1 MLQQFRNQTA
11 QRAAQQPVQSG
22 MQNMQQSMQSTMQNM
37 QTGAQQQ
44 AQMEAYRQQM
54 IFDAQQQH
62 QRQIEAKKRQMAA
75 QQARLKSM
83 LKQPK
88 RLSRKRKLKN
98 RGDDD
103 YNPDADQSSESDND
117 GDWLPSVASRGQ
129 YQQSYQS
136 RTRNLQKI
144 FTSDSWTQGETMAL
158 VAYVQKYGNENW
170 EHLASDPVLSQRH
183 NNPDECRMWLAE
195 VFRSMNTKNSGPQMR
210 AMPRKR
216 KKRKKLSDD
225 GGPMDSQ
232 NMPTRS
238 SSRIA
243 AQPRKQYQE
252 DGNYIDKILEYEE
265 AEHEKSKKEQEFEE
279 KIDVLLWG
287 EMKSETIG
295 EEKVELEKFL
305 IKIVGLSYRQRVW
318 LTKEQMCVRF
328 GEKSSLARI
337 RNFWKRRTVIENE
350 RFVKWNGEYF
360 NPDYIIIDRVIDHMK
375 EDVKDENGVV
385 MASPTKYWVKWCG
398 QSVLESTWESQDVV
412 DDIKIA
418 EYKRYNEVPTDLNPR
433 NLRITQA
440 QVSKF
445 YHESRT
451 YKNGL
456 QLRDY
461 QTEGLNW
468 LIRKFYEGKNCILAD
483 EMGLGKTIQ
492 SLSFIEHLCRNNNII
507 GPYLIVAPLSTL
519 SHWENE
525 IKQWTTLNVLLYHDV
540 GGNKGRQRIRELEFF
555 YKNVEKRI
563 CKFNILL
570 TSYETCLTDLE
581 HLYGMRW
588 FFVVV
593 DEGHRLK
600 NKTSKLSEA
609 FRQLKIDRRLLLTGT
624 PIQNTVEELFN
635 LLTFLEP
642 TVFSNW
648 SEFQQKYGDIN
659 DAHKV
664 KELTDHISPFVLRRL
679 KETVEKSIPLKEER
693 IIEVELT
700 VLQKTYYRA
709 IFEKNRGF
717 LVRGCTKSNSPK
729 LMNVEMELRKCCN
742 HPWLI
747 KGVAEREVD
756 FNASEDEYFK
766 RTIEASGKMVLL
778 DKLLP
783 KLKREDHKALIFSQM
798 KQVLDVIENYIK
810 WRGYKYE
817 RLDGTTKS
825 VDRVEAIRRFCNP
838 EKERLIFLLTTRAGG
853 TGLNLTAADTV
864 IIFDSDWN
872 PQQDIQ
878 AQARCHRIGQDRP
891 VMVYRLIT
899 RNSYEQ
905 EMFER
910 ASKKLGLCTGIMA
923 GFEGKDMGGMN
934 KNDVSLLD
942 KMLRNG
948 AYGVFKDGDE
958 AAKKFVESNIDEIL
972 EHSSRKVD
980 DKAEKSKLGVIHNF
994 TRSKFESEGANA
1006 TLDINDANFWD
1017 KLLELKDGGK
1027 GRNYVETDADV
1038 ANRLLERLTNG
1049 SVTSKKLA
1057 SEYFNELNNYLER
1070 MKNQKWTGKHIPI
1083 NPITDLCV
1091 YFCSLKKY
1099 FTPSQREEVQE
1110 LRTALT
1116 KRRRKQLRDTLNE
1129 DNFFG
1134 YETKDKRP
1142 KRKRRKKDHR
1152 DLFSPPDYPSEPTH
1166 FDICEICHSSNGYLV
1181 QCDGPCCGSY
1191 HRNCLDSPMIEDKEL
1206 GCRLCRS
1213 CHALKTKRAE
1223 VAEETGGKSRRFR
1236 PNHYKVKIMLGGQSV
1251 FEQPKAVKCFF
1262 SNKKKKPT
1270 NQDNL
1275 EKE

>member
-1 MLQQFRNQTA
+1 MLQQYRQQNQA
-11 QRAAQQPVQSG
+11 R
-22 MQNMQQSMQSTMQNM
+22 
-37 QTGAQQQ
+37 QQQ
-44 AQMEAYRQQM
+44 QVGMSNNMEVYRQQM
-54 IFDAQQQH
+54 ILDAQQQH
-62 QRQIEAKKRQMAA
+62 QRQIEVQKRQAAA

-83 LKQPK
+83 MQKPK
-88 RLSRKRKLKN
+88 RLSRKRKM
-98 RGDDD
+98 RGDDDD
-103 YNPDADQSSESDND
+103 YNPDNDQSSESDD
-117 GDWLPSVASRGQ
+117 GEEALDWLPSVASRVQ
-129 YQQSYQS
+129 YRQSYQS

-144 FTSDSWTQGETMAL
+144 FTSEYWNQHETMAL
-158 VAYVQKYGNENW
+158 ISYVQKFGNENW
-170 EHLASDPVLSQRH
+170 ENLASDPILSQRH
-183 NNPDECRMWLAE
+183 NNADDCRMWLAE
-195 VFRSMNTKNSGPQMR
+195 IFKKSNQQNSGPQMR
-210 AMPRKR
+210 VQQPRRR
-216 KKRKKLSDD
+216 KKRKKLEDD
-225 GGPMDSQ
+225 EEGDARSI
-232 NMPTRS
+232 PTRS

-252 DGNYIDKILEYEE
+252 DGNFIDKILEYEE
-265 AEHEKSKKEQEFEE
+265 IEHEKSKKNQFEE

-287 EMKSETIG
+287 EMKEETIG
-295 EEKVELEKFL
+295 EEKVKVEKFL
-305 IKIVGLSYRQRVW
+305 IKIIGLSYRQCVW

-337 RNFWKRRTVIENE
+337 RNFHKRRMHIENE
-350 RFVKWNGEYF
+350 RYVKWNGEYF
-360 NPDYIIIDRVIDHMK
+360 NPDYTIVDRIMDHMK

-385 MASPTKYWVKWCG
+385 IASPTKYLVKWCG
-398 QSVLESTWESQDVV
+398 QSVLEATWDSQDVV
-412 DDIKIA
+412 GDVKIA
-418 EYKRYNEVPTDLNPR
+418 EYKRFNEAPTDLNPR

-445 YHESRT
+445 YNESRT

-456 QLRDY
+456 NLRDY
-461 QTEGLNW
+461 QVEGLNW

-492 SLSFIEHLCRNNNII
+492 SLSFIEHLIRNNNIM

-525 IKQWTTLNVLLYHDV
+525 IRQWTTLSVLLYHDV
-540 GGNKGRQRIRELEFF
+540 NGNKGRQRIRDLEFF
-555 YKNVEKRI
+555 YKNSKKRI

-581 HLYGMRW
+581 HLFGLRW

-648 SEFQQKYGDIN
+648 TEFQQKYGDIN
-659 DAHKV
+659 DSGKV
-664 KELTDHISPFVLRRL
+664 RKLTDHISPFVLRRL
-679 KETVEKSIPLKEER
+679 KETVEKSIPSKEER

-709 IFEKNRGF
+709 IFEKNREF
-717 LVRGCTKSNSPK
+717 LVRGCSKSNTPK

-747 KGVAEREVD
+747 KGVVEREVD

-783 KLKREDHKALIFSQM
+783 KLKKEGHKALIFSQM
-798 KQVLDVIENYIK
+798 KQVLNVIENYIK

-825 VDRVEAIRRFCNP
+825 LDRVEAIKRFCDP
-838 EKERLIFLLTTRAGG
+838 EKGRLIFLLTTRAGG

-878 AQARCHRIGQDRP
+878 AQARCHRIGQSKP

-910 ASKKLGLCTGIMA
+910 ASKKLGLCTGIMQ
-923 GFEGKDMGGMN
+923 GFEGKDIGGLD
-934 KNDVSLLD
+934 KNDASLLD

-948 AYGVFKDGDE
+948 AYGVFKDGDD

-972 EHSSRKVD
+972 EHSSHKVD
-980 DKAEKSKLGVIHNF
+980 KGKSASTSKLGVIHNF
-994 TRSKFESEGANA
+994 SRSKFESEGANA
-1006 TLDINDANFWD
+1006 SLDINDANFWD
-1017 KLLELKDGGK
+1017 KLLEIKAGDNAK
-1027 GRNYVETDADV
+1027 REETDTDV
-1038 ANRLLERLTNG
+1038 ANKLLERLTNG
-1049 SVTSKKLA
+1049 SVTSKTTA
-1057 SEYFNELNNYLER
+1057 MDFWEELRDYLDR
-1070 MKNQKWTGKHIPI
+1070 MKSQKWTGKHIPI
-1083 NPITDLCV
+1083 NSITDLCV
-1091 YFCSLKKY
+1091 YFCSLKKH
-1099 FTPSQREEVQE
+1099 FTPSQREEVAE
-1110 LRTALT
+1110 IRSTLT
-1116 KRRRKQLRDTLNE
+1116 KRRRKQLRETLNE
-1129 DNFFG
+1129 ENFFG
-1134 YETKDKRP
+1134 IQTKEKRP

-1152 DLFSPPDYPSEPTH
+1152 DLFSPTDYPSNPTH
-1166 FDICEICHSSNGYLV
+1166 FDICEICHQTSGYLV

-1191 HRNCLDSPMIEDKEL
+1191 HRNCLETPLIEDKEL
-1206 GCRLCRS
+1206 GCRLCRKCNS
-1213 CHALKTKRAE
+1213 LKQERSKIAAE
-1223 VAEETGGKSRRFR
+1223 SGGKSKRFG
-1236 PNHYKVKIMLGGQSV
+1236 PNHYRIQVMLDGKSLFETAKV
-1251 FEQPKAVKCFF
+1251 VKCFY
-1262 SNKKKKPT
+1262 SNKKKAAA
-1270 NQDNL
+1270 N
-1275 EKE
+1275 